1 MQRLRDILTSI
12 DRVRYLAWRA
22 RRSQQP
28 ATFRLRSGE
37 RLFLRAPPATDT
49 LTAYEIFVAEV
60 YRSVGPNP
68 DNSVRRIVDVG
79 ANVGFS
85 LLYFGS
91 RYPNAQMIAFEP
103 HPVHVSS
110 LKKNLELNNLTSRVT
125 LHPVAACSRSGTV
138 RLSDEE
144 NCSSVVP
151 GEGPRAIEVA
161 AADFFEKVGTEPVEI
176 LKMDIEGG
184 EYDLLRDPRFAG
196 LDVRTIVLEWHRSK
210 LHPDGRD
217 WCVRRLRDLGY
228 SVTTGLWTSDV
239 NGLLWGF
246 R

>member
-28 ATFRLRSGE
+28 ATFRLHSGE

-68 DNSVRRIVDVG
+68 DASVRRIVDVG

-85 LLYFGS
+85 LLYFAS
-91 RYPNAQMIAFEP
+91 RYPNAQMVAFEP

-110 LKKNLELNNLTSRVT
+110 LRKNLELNNLTSRVT
-125 LHPVAACSRSGTV
+125 LHPVAACSQPGTV
-138 RLSDEE
+138 RLSDDE
-144 NCSSVVP
+144 NCSSVVA
-151 GEGPRAIEVA
+151 GDSSGAIEVA
-161 AADFFEKVGTEPVEI
+161 AADFFEEVGTEPIEM

-184 EYDLLRDPRFAG
+184 EYDLLHDARFAG
-196 LDVRTIVLEWHRSK
+196 LDVRTIVLEWHRSNAY
-210 LHPDGRD
+210 PDGRD
-217 WCVRRLRDLGY
+217 FIR
-228 SVTTGLWTSDV
+228 
-239 NGLLWGF
+239 
-246 R
+246 